1 MSQKFIILK
10 LSNIRWM
17 KMQCL
22 RYKIINYRLDV
33 NVCTTNDIGDEY
45 HYLFSC
51 DFFKSNKSILNHT
64 LMLAHI
70 KYRELLSSTNEDNK
84 ICWN

>member
-1 MSQKFIILK
+1 
-10 LSNIRWM
+10 
-17 KMQCL
+17 MQCL

-51 DFFKSNKSILNHT
+51 
-64 LMLAHI
+64 
-70 KYRELLSSTNEDNK
+70 SSLRVTK
-84 ICWN
+84 VF